1 MKLRIPDYAIFYHDG
16 EAKNPRIA
24 PQGYVLG
31 KGERIEFDNASLN
44 TNLKNENCEIWFDLN
59 NDELKVYATT
69 YKVGAR
75 YILLRWNE
83 KMRKDVKVLGDA
95 YERGYGD
102 LQWSTI
108 RPERCMPWYI
118 AVSNGSDANFDYTGR
133 FTECMGVKVCPNSMC
148 FWQYDTEGV
157 SLWLDIRN
165 GGNGTYLDG
174 RKIECA
180 TVLFK
185 EYKDI
190 SAYKSL
196 QEFCSKMC
204 PNPYLP
210 DHIVYGSNNWYYAYG
225 KSTHEEIIND
235 TKLLMEMCKDCVNP
249 PYMVIDDGWQPN
261 PTDAPWDTGNSGFPD
276 MKRLQEEMK
285 SFGARTGIWVR
296 YLINGKDGSERKI
309 TVPESWYLSRNDK
322 TFDPSHPEV
331 LEYVAKTTKTLT
343 QDWGFELIKHDFS
356 TFDIFG
362 KWGFEMQTNITES
375 GWSFYDKTKTSAEI
389 VKNFYKTVK
398 DNSNGAIIIGCN
410 CIGHLCATLHQ
421 LNRTGD
427 DTSGFEWSRTQK
439 MGVNTLAFRNCQ
451 NGRFFMS
458 DADCVGITGLI
469 PWEQNKEWLFAL
481 SRSGSPLFVSCK
493 HGVLNESE
501 LGELREAYEI
511 ASKQSDEFIPV
522 DWMETTTPD
531 TFLLNGEIVKFNW
544 YTKRGNEIF
553 TDWN

>member
-16 EAKNPRIA
+16 EAKNPKIT

-31 KGERIEFDNASLN
+31 KGERIEFDNSQLN
-44 TNLKNENCEIWFDLN
+44 TSLKNENCEIQFDLE
-59 NDELKVYATT
+59 NDELKVYATA
-69 YKVGAR
+69 YGVGAR

-118 AVSNGSDANFDYTGR
+118 GVSNGSDTNFDYSGR
-133 FTECMGVKVCPNSMC
+133 FTECFGVKVCPNSMC

-165 GGNGTYLDG
+165 GGNGTYLDS
-174 RKIECA
+174 RKLECA

-185 EYKDI
+185 EYREM

-196 QEFCSKMC
+196 QEFCSAMC
-204 PNPYLP
+204 PSPYLP
-210 DHIVYGSNNWYYAYG
+210 DHVVYGSNNWYYAYG

-235 TKLLMEMCKDCVNP
+235 TKLLMEMCKGLANP

-261 PTDAPWDTGNSGFPD
+261 PTDAPWDVGNSGFPD
-276 MKRLQEEMK
+276 MKRLQSEMK
-285 SFGARTGIWVR
+285 SYGARTGIWVR
-296 YLINGKDGSERKI
+296 YLINGKDNTERKI
-309 TVPESWYLSRNDK
+309 TVPEEWYLSRNNK

-375 GWSFYDKTKTSAEI
+375 GWSFYDKSKTSAEI

-458 DADCVGITGLI
+458 DADCVGITGMI

-501 LGELREAYEI
+501 LDELRQAYEV

-531 TFLLNGEIVKFNW
+531 TFLLNGEIIKFNW